1 MTWAFVLLVGV
12 YCVRYSF
19 DVMRDRATF
28 AEIIT
33 FNKGAE
39 SESEILERHYP
50 EYKAGYRQLLQLDL
64 DDQHLG
70 LLLKMGWPEFI
81 YPVPGQH
88 IGFAKTGA
96 IPSYAYF
103 DEGSFAQELHKQG
116 IRTIFNQT
124 ATDSNYPLPGGA
136 AYTVLQRCGRPLVG
150 STIEYLE
157 LSANCLIT
165 LSTTKD
171 IWSGNA
177 KLQGAIDD
185 QLSRPAYS
193 PFTPPSYGTP
203 GYLR

>member
-1 MTWAFVLLVGV
+1 M
-12 YCVRYSF
+12 RYSF

-33 FNKGAE
+33 FYKGAE

-50 EYKAGYRQLLQLDL
+50 ENKAGYRQLLQLDL

-81 YPVPGQH
+81 YPVPGQQ

-124 ATDSNYPLPGGA
+124 ATVSDYPFPGGS
-136 AYTVLQRCGRPLVG
+136 AYTVMQRCGRPLVA

-157 LSANCLIT
+157 LSAECLIQLAAT
-165 LSTTKD
+165 PNVPAGSE
-171 IWSGNA
+171 
-177 KLQGAIDD
+177 KLNTAITGMK
-185 QLSRPAYS
+185 SKPTYS
-193 PFTPPSYGTP
+193 PFNPPPYGVS
-203 GYLR
+203 GFFR